1 MFYNPYDTTFT
12 PSNFKFPL
20 LRIQS
25 KLPDAGTTIFTV
37 MSGLA
42 NQHNAIN
49 LGQGFPDYQMSE
61 ELMNKVNEV
70 MHKGWNQYVP
80 MQGYLPLRES
90 ITEKVEYL
98 YGTKPSP
105 DTQITIT
112 PGGTYA
118 IYTALTTILQP
129 GDEVIVFEPAY
140 DSYIPNIEI
149 NGAKAVL
156 IGLKFPDYKID
167 WEEVKKKVTP
177 KTRMIMLNSP
187 HNPTGAVLGEEDI
200 TQLRSI
206 VANTEIFILSDEV
219 YEHLIFDKIPHQ
231 SILRHPDLLER
242 SFVCFSFGKTYN
254 CTGWKLGYC
263 ISSPSLMAEFR
274 KVHQFNCFSCHTP
287 SQVAL
292 AEYLKKKEDY
302 LSLGGIMQQKRD
314 YFIELMKS
322 TRFDML
328 NSSGSYFICAK
339 YDRISDEGDKDFAVR
354 LTKEF
359 GVATIPVSSFYKS
372 GTDHKV
378 IRFCFSKK
386 TETLDAAVGR
396 LLKV

>member
-1 MFYNPYDTTFT
+1 MH
-12 PSNFKFPL
+12 
-20 LRIQS
+20 IHS
-25 KLPDAGTTIFTV
+25 KLPNAGTTIFTV

-42 NQHNAIN
+42 NQYNAIN

-80 MQGYLPLRES
+80 MQGYMPLRES
-90 ITEKVEYL
+90 IAEKIEYL
-98 YGTKPSP
+98 YQAKIFP

-118 IYTALTTILQP
+118 IYTALTTALQP

-149 NGAKAVL
+149 NDAIPVL
-156 IGLKFPDYKID
+156 IGLKFPEYKID
-167 WEEVKKKVTP
+167 WEEVKRKISP

-200 TQLRSI
+200 QQLRAL
-206 VANTEIFILSDEV
+206 VKDTNIFILSDEV
-219 YEHLIFDKIPHQ
+219 YEHLIFDNIAHQ
-231 SILRHPDLLER
+231 SILRYPDLLER

-263 ISSPSLMAEFR
+263 ISSPESMVEFR

-292 AEYLKKKEDY
+292 ADYLKKKEDY
-302 LSLGGIMQQKRD
+302 LSLGGLMQQKRD
-314 YFIELMKS
+314 FFIRLMKQ
-322 TRFDML
+322 TKFDML
-328 NSSGSYFICAK
+328 ESRGSYFIGAK
-339 YDRISDEGDKDFAVR
+339 YNRISDEGDKDFAVR
-354 LTKEF
+354 ITKEF
-359 GVATIPVSSFYKS
+359 GVATIPVSSFYKA
-372 GTDHKV
+372 GTDNKV

-386 TETLDAAVGR
+386 NETLEAAVER
-396 LLKV
+396 LAKI